1 MKPPS
6 LSRRAFAA
14 QFLQLAAAL
23 AAPRWAQ
30 AAVVPPAGTALHNT
44 LLNEPG
50 ARVRIHRDVLV
61 RMRDGVELATDVYL
75 PAAQNPGAATPASA
89 ARVSG
94 SWPVILERT
103 PYGKSGNT
111 LRHASRE
118 LALQTAQLGY
128 AVVYQDCRGRGGS
141 GGDYVKYLS
150 DGDDGYDCCAWLLQ
164 QPWCDGRIGVQGLS
178 YGAHTA
184 TALACAGAPGVA
196 ALFLDSGGFANAFQG
211 GIRQGGAFEMKQ
223 VTWAFKAAQEA
234 PEIKNDPALAAAFKA
249 IDLHEWF
256 GKLPWKRGHSPLSLA
271 PEYEDYVFDQWEAGR
286 FDGFWKQL
294 GIYAEGFRGTFS
306 DVPTWWMSSWYD
318 PYPRS
323 TVDNYSALRRL
334 KRAPQ
339 HLLLGPWTHGNN
351 HETFAGDADFGS
363 AATLAGAG
371 AFAGA
376 ADLAGAAGAGAVA
389 AGAATLPELRRRF
402 FAHYLPVKPPVA
414 VPDRPV
420 ATPGMP
426 VAEPAV
432 RYFLMGGGTG
442 RRNAAGRM
450 DHGGM
455 WCSAAVWP
463 LPSMREQRYFLHR
476 GAGEPP
482 LPAGGASVAPQCL
495 LSLQKPARGVEPL
508 SFRYDPRMPV
518 PSIGGT
524 ITSGQPIMVGGAF
537 DQREGADFFGST
549 VPGRATADRPDVLA
563 FTTPVLEH
571 DLVIAGPVEAV
582 LWVSTDCPDT
592 DFTVKLVD
600 VYPPNEDYPQ
610 GYAMNLTDGILR
622 CRYRRSWERPQPL
635 RPGEVVRLKIVAFP
649 TANRFCAG
657 HRLRLEVA
665 SSNFPHFDLNPNT
678 GEAEG
683 AWTTTRVAT
692 NTVYL
697 DAARPSYLKL
707 PVTG

>member
-1 MKPPS
+1 MWRVKSPS

-23 AAPRWAQ
+23 AAPPWAQ
-30 AAVVPPAGTALHNT
+30 AAVEPVPALPLRNT

-50 ARVRIHRDVLV
+50 AKVRWQRDLRV
-61 RMRDGVELATDVYL
+61 RMRDGVELATDIYL
-75 PAAQNPGAATPASA
+75 PATAAAGAGP
-89 ARVSG
+89 
-94 SWPVILERT
+94 WPVILERT

-111 LRHASRE
+111 LRHASHE
-118 LALQTAQLGY
+118 LAMQTAQLGY

-141 GGDYVKYLS
+141 GGEYVKYLS
-150 DGDDGYDCCAWLLQ
+150 DGADGYDCCAWLLQ

-234 PEIKNDPALAAAFKA
+234 PEIKGNPALAAAFKA

-256 GKLPWKRGHSPLSLA
+256 GKLPWTRGHSPLSLA
-271 PEYEDYVFDQWEAGR
+271 PEYEDYVFDQWEAGH

-294 GIYAEGFRGTFS
+294 GIYAEGFRKPFS
-306 DVPTWWMSSWYD
+306 DVPVWWMSSWYD

-323 TVDNYSALRRL
+323 TVDNYTALRRL
-334 KRAPQ
+334 KHSPQ

-351 HETFAGDADFGS
+351 HETFAGDVDFG
-363 AATLAGAG
+363 AAAVLGGAG
-371 AFAGA
+371 AFAGVRSGMSHDA
-376 ADLAGAAGAGAVA
+376 SSHADGAQD
-389 AGAATLPELRRRF
+389 LPELRRRF
-402 FAHYLPVKPPVA
+402 FAHYLPVKARAPM
-414 VPDRPV
+414 R
-420 ATPGMP
+420 TMP

-432 RYFLMGGGTG
+432 HYFLMGGGSG
-442 RRNAAGRM
+442 RRNAAGRL
-450 DHGGM
+450 DHGGE
-455 WCSAAVWP
+455 WRTAAAWP
-463 LPSMREQRYFLHR
+463 LPGLRSRRYFLH
-476 GAGEPP
+476 GAEGD
-482 LPAGGASVAPQCL
+482 AAPS
-495 LSLQKPARGVEPL
+495 LSLAKPAAGAPAR
-508 SFRYDPRMPV
+508 SFRYDPKTPV

-537 DQREGADFFGST
+537 DQREGLAFFGST

-571 DLVIAGPVEAV
+571 DLVIAGPIEAV

-600 VYPPNEDYPQ
+600 VYPPSEDYPQ

-622 CRYRRSWERPQPL
+622 CRYRRSWEHPEPMRA
-635 RPGEVVRLKIVAFP
+635 GEVVRLRITAFP

-657 HRLRLEVA
+657 HRLRLEVS

-678 GEAEG
+678 GEPEG
-683 AWTTTRVAT
+683 RWTATRIAT

-697 DAARPSYLKL
+697 DAARPSYVKL
-707 PVTG
+707 PVIA